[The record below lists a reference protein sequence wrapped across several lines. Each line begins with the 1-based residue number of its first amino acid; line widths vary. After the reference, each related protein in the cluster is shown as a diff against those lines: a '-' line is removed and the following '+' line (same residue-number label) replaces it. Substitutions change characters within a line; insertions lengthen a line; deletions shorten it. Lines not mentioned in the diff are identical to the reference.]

1 MTGKSQEAE
10 QKRHLPLSLHPLH
23 TWEMVERANRIV
35 PGGYQAVCTNQTG
48 RTTAIALR
56 TIAEAISHPGR
67 EVVIMDHSDFPEAD
81 RHLARNIE
89 RMIQRL
95 ELRAL
100 SVRRVLIGR
109 HRYVLVFGAS
119 ADE

>member
-1 MTGKSQEAE
+1 MQQENHE
-10 QKRHLPLSLHPLH
+10 GERDRRLPFSLHPLH
-23 TWEMVERANRIV
+23 TWAMVERANSIV
-35 PGGYQAVCTNQTG
+35 PGGYQAVRENQTG

-56 TIAEAISHPGR
+56 AIAEAISNPGR
-67 EVVIMDHSDFPEAD
+67 EVAIIDHSDCPDSD

-100 SVRRVLIGR
+100 AVQRVLIPR
-109 HRYVLVFGAS
+109 RAYVLVFGVL